1 MGRTLYSVVSHSINT
16 ARHCFKYLIHI
27 SEQNKDLF
35 LVSLGE
41 DIPKQ
46 VK

>member
-16 ARHCFKYLIHI
+16 ARHCCKYLRYI

-35 LVSLGE
+35 LVLLGG